1 MARSS
6 VGRSTKGPSRIPELP
21 EVETVRRELEPW
33 LTGRT
38 VLSAERVDAPPGP
51 KYAGLERLPGHR
63 IEAVTRRGKFLI
75 VPLRG
80 PATMGAGAAVDAE
93 LIVHL
98 GMTGVVRRTPP
109 PGHLRVRVTFD
120 GPEPATL
127 YFQDV
132 RRFGRFTLVRRG
144 DYRGL
149 PTLASLGPD
158 ALDPAFTASGLRR
171 ALAGSEAAIKT
182 VLLSQRP
189 VAGVGN
195 IYADEALWR
204 VGVHP
209 LRPARAL
216 SKAQVEAL
224 HGAIVDVLEESVAL
238 QGTTLY
244 DYRTVNGEV
253 GAFIDRLAVY
263 GHDGEPCARC
273 GTTLEKVVVG
283 QRGTHVCPRCQVAP
297 RRRRARGATARAPS
311 RTR

>member
-1 MARSS
+1 M
-6 VGRSTKGPSRIPELP
+6 
-21 EVETVRRELEPW
+21 RRELEPW

-38 VLSAERVDAPPGP
+38 VLAAERVDAPPGP
-51 KYAGLERLPGHR
+51 KYAGLEGLPGHR

-75 VPLRG
+75 MPLRG
-80 PATMGAGAAVDAE
+80 PASTAGVDAE

-109 PGHLRVRVTFD
+109 PGHLRVRVAFD
-120 GPEPATL
+120 GLEPATL

-132 RRFGRFTLVRRG
+132 RRFGRFTLVSAG
-144 DYRGL
+144 DYRSL

-158 ALDPAFTASGLRR
+158 ALDPAFTASALRR

-273 GTTLEKVVVG
+273 GTTLEKLVVG

-297 RRRRARGATARAPS
+297 RRRGARRVMARTAS
-311 RTR
+311 RTQ